1 MPRTSVLVM
10 MRDIA
15 RKQPLTLEQAEVESK
30 DALDRAYCTMG
41 ALISIRLGGVKGLED
56 PNILEEGKN
65 PAWAIA
71 DVKAESG
78 GYLHCRYQ
86 PLLHELLQLK
96 FSSVGGVFPVVL
108 VLTWRHDLSQVLLNC
123 GLYTSGVIV
132 DLHYAQVPGPSRGDT
147 FVLLCTTKL
156 VAMS

>member
-1 MPRTSVLVM
+1 MPRTSAPVM

-30 DALDRAYCTMG
+30 DALDRAYYTMG
-41 ALISIRLGGVKGLED
+41 ALISIGLGVVKRLED

-96 FSSVGGVFPVVL
+96 FSSVGG
-108 VLTWRHDLSQVLLNC
+108 
-123 GLYTSGVIV
+123 GL
-132 DLHYAQVPGPSRGDT
+132 SRGSRT
-147 FVLLCTTKL
+147 Y
-156 VAMS
+156 VAS